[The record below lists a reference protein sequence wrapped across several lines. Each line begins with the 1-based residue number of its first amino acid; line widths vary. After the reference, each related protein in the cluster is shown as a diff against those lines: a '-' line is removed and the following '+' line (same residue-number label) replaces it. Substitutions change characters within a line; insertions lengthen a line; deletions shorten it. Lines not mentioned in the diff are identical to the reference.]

1 MSKQMYLIEG
11 NNALKVNREFEQAPL
26 HNPTPKVHAKN
37 APINFG
43 YVFVMLV
50 AITLMCGTLIM
61 YVNMQADII
70 NRVNNI
76 ASMEK
81 ELNTLRLA
89 NDETYTK
96 IVSGVDLEKIKYIA
110 ITELGMT
117 YAGEGQVITYS
128 GNESDYCIQYSNI
141 P

>member
-1 MSKQMYLIEG
+1 MSKQMYVIEG

>member
-1 MSKQMYLIEG
+1 MSEQRYLIEG
-11 NNALKVNREFEQAPL
+11 NTVRKVNRDFETAPV
-26 HNPTPKVHAKN
+26 HRESPKVHAKN
-37 APINFG
+37 APINMG
-43 YVFVMLV
+43 YVLVMLIAIV
-50 AITLMCGTLIM
+50 AMCATLIL
-61 YVNMQADII
+61 YVDMQADII

-81 ELNTLRLA
+81 ELNTLKLA

-110 ITELGMT
+110 ITQLGMT
-117 YAGEGQVITYS
+117 YAKDGQVITYA
-128 GNESDYCIQYSNI
+128 GNESDYCIQYSDI

>member
-43 YVFVMLV
+43 YVFVMIV
-50 AITLMCGTLIM
+50 AIVLMCGTLIM